1 MLLRANGWPTI
12 MLDNMNIKLYSKFP
26 QPEESFLQLMKKASK
41 LFTPPISEVIDIEE
55 YSHKLYSR
63 ASFAVCWEVGKI
75 KAFTAYYKNKE
86 ARQLYVSLICVAEDF
101 QRRGLG
107 RRMLDMLASLKK
119 ESFSSICLEVV
130 KTNKKAYTFYK
141 KYGFVEQE
149 DRGLKLLMQKK
160 L

>member
-1 MLLRANGWPTI
+1 MEF
-12 MLDNMNIKLYSKFP
+12 KLYETFP
-26 QPEESFLQLMKKASK
+26 LTEYEFLKLMEKTSK
-41 LFTPPISEVIDIEE
+41 LFTPPLSEVIDIEE

-63 ASFAVCWEVGKI
+63 ASFSVCWEVGKI
-75 KAFTAYYKNKE
+75 KAFTAFYKNQE

-101 QRRGLG
+101 QHRGLG

-119 ESFSSICLEVV
+119 ESFSSIGLEVV

-141 KYGFVEQE
+141 NYGFVEQE